1 MNKIMN
7 WDRSDYQQITSVEV
21 KNNSLLVEFED
32 GSRVDLEL
40 NSVLPPYANNADW
53 NLMQFNPYEIIIPTS
68 LGETEIPWSTIRLLS
83 DADFAAHWARRAE
96 VQAKDIGIRIKEL
109 RKSRNLTSKEVA
121 ERAGISPQSLSRIEK
136 GYHDVV
142 FTTLRKILAAM
153 GCSLQDLASIQVTS
167 PSFSFLFKR
176 LETVGIK
183 KEWLID
189 RILPNELLSS
199 ITNADLEIGAVIGEI
214 TNNLSKIYHWSPE
227 QVIGTDPLVLNYS
240 SIYPAKFKT
249 GSKIQEKQT
258 IAYAMYAHYL
268 SLLVINA
275 TEHLTIRPIPNDI
288 DTIRYQIAQD
298 YGPITFTNVLNY
310 VWDHGIPVIPL
321 ADTGTFHG
329 ACWKMSDRYS
339 VVLKQ
344 VTRYQGRW
352 LFDLA
357 HELGHI
363 LQHLSEEQSSII
375 ETDEISPFNESDEE
389 WEASEFASNLLFGRD
404 VEKLAELC
412 VEVAQNKVEK
422 LKSAVIQVAA
432 NEHVPIDILANYM
445 AFRLN
450 KTNNINW
457 WGAANNLQITETS
470 PWLISKQM
478 LLKNIRR
485 SNLSEEDFYMLLRA
499 LDE

>member
-1 MNKIMN
+1 MK
-7 WDRSDYQQITSVEV
+7 WDKPNYQHITSVIAN
-21 KNNSLLVEFED
+21 KDNLLVEFED
-32 GSRVDLEL
+32 GSKVALDLD
-40 NSVLPPYANNADW
+40 SVLPHHANDADW
-53 NLMQFNPYEIIIPTS
+53 ELMQFNPYEIIVPTS

-83 DADFAAHWARRAE
+83 DPDFAAHWAKRAE
-96 VQAKDIGIRIKEL
+96 AQAKDIGIRLREL

-121 ERAGISPQSLSRIEK
+121 ERAGLSPQSLSRIEN

-153 GCSLQDLASIQVTS
+153 GCSLQDLASVQIAS
-167 PSFSFLFKR
+167 PSLGFLLKR

-183 KEWLID
+183 KEWLIG
-189 RILPNELLSS
+189 RILPNELISS
-199 ITNADLEIGAVIGEI
+199 ITNPDTEDSKVISEI
-214 TNNLSKIYHWSPE
+214 TNNLSKIFHWSPE
-227 QVIGTDPLVLNYS
+227 QVLGTDPLVLNFL

-249 GSKIQEKQT
+249 GVRIREKQT
-258 IAYAMYAHYL
+258 TAYAIYAHYI
-268 SLLVINA
+268 SLLVLRA
-275 TEHLTIRPIPNDI
+275 TEHLNLRPIPNDV
-288 DTIRYQIAQD
+288 DKIRYQIAQD

-329 ACWKMSDRYS
+329 ACWKTSDRYS
-339 VVLKQ
+339 IVLKQ
-344 VTRYQGRW
+344 VTKYQGRW

-363 LQHLSEEQSSII
+363 LQHLSENQSSII
-375 ETDEISPFNESDEE
+375 EIDEISPFHESDEE

-422 LKSAVIQVAA
+422 LKSAVIQVAT
-432 NEHVPIDILANYM
+432 NEHVPVDLLANYI

-478 LLKNIRR
+478 LLKNIKPG
-485 SNLSEEDFYMLLRA
+485 NLNSEDFNLLLRA
-499 LDE
+499 LEE